1 MTNPEMTAQ
10 DFVSFDDASFT
21 YDGTSF
27 VFRDLNLRVPQ
38 GQFLCLLGGN
48 GSGKSTVAKC
58 INALLTPDSG
68 QVLTFGRSTADPE
81 STYFIRSN
89 AGLVFQNPDD
99 QLVASLVENDVAF
112 GPENLGV
119 PSEELAQRVSN
130 ALMRVGLQGYEQ
142 RETAALS
149 GGQKQRVAIAGILAM
164 DPALLIL
171 DEASAMLDP
180 RGREGLLQ
188 LCQELHQAG
197 LTIIMITHF
206 MEEAAQA
213 QRVVVLDEG
222 RIRLDGPPEE
232 VLTHTEELRAL
243 SLDVPFAAS
252 LSLRLRRQ
260 GVTVAP
266 CIHEKELITELTRLA
281 KPERLTKDVEECE
294 TLEAIASLET
304 VAEEAEGVLN
314 EAEDPV
320 LLSFQDV
327 SFSYADPAREE
338 QRRKQRR
345 AQREQPSERANWGT
359 DPEALWALRHI
370 LLDVHEGEF
379 LGVAGHTGSG
389 KSTLIQLMNRLLT
402 PTEGQ
407 VLFRGQ
413 DLASKEAVQHV
424 RGAVGLVFQYPEYQL
439 FAATVYDD
447 VAFGP
452 RNQGLDETEVERRV
466 RKALAQVGL
475 DLEAVMRKSPF
486 QLSGGQQRRVALAGV
501 LAMEPQILVLDEPA
515 AGLDPQGR
523 EELLD
528 LIRTLHE
535 QGFTCVMVS
544 HAMEDLAKLAD
555 RILVLNEGSIFA
567 DGIPATVFADQDALH
582 AIGLGVP
589 AAQALA
595 LHLRQRGW
603 PLKRKLYD
611 EESLAEDLSRVLQE
625 G

>member
-1 MTNPEMTAQ
+1 MTASPVTTSPAIAQ
-10 DFVSFDDASFT
+10 DFVSFQSASFT

-27 VFRDLNLRVPQ
+27 VFRDLSLQVPQ

-48 GSGKSTVAKC
+48 GSGKSTTAKC
-58 INALLTPDSG
+58 VNALLTPDAG
-68 QVLTFGRSTADPE
+68 RVLTFGQDTADPE

-119 PSEELAQRVSN
+119 PTEELAQRVST
-130 ALMRVGLQGYEQ
+130 ALDRVGLQGFQQ

-180 RGREGLLQ
+180 RGREGLLR

-213 QRVVVLDEG
+213 QRVVVLDDG
-222 RIRLDGPPEE
+222 CICLDGPPEE
-232 VLTHTEELRAL
+232 VLTHTEELQAL

-252 LSLRLRRQ
+252 LSLKLRQR
-260 GVTVAP
+260 GVTVTP
-266 CIHEKELITELTRLA
+266 CIQEEELVAQLVRLA
-281 KPERLTKDVEECE
+281 APEKKESVRNVKGVERTVPLIQECQE
-294 TLEAIASLET
+294 NRPPDT
-304 VAEEAEGVLN
+304 
-314 EAEDPV
+314 PV

-327 SFSYADPAREE
+327 SFSYTNQED
-338 QRRKQRR
+338 
-345 AQREQPSERANWGT
+345 
-359 DPEALWALRHI
+359 LWALRHI
-370 LLDVHEGEF
+370 NLDVHEGEF

-407 VLFRGQ
+407 VRFRGQ
-413 DLASKEAVQHV
+413 DLAAKEAAQQA

-452 RNQGLDETEVERRV
+452 RNQGLEDAEVDRRV

-475 DLEAVMRKSPF
+475 DFEAVARKSPF

-501 LAMEPQILVLDEPA
+501 LAMEPQVLVLDEPA

-523 EELLD
+523 EELLA
-528 LIRTLHE
+528 LIRRLHE
-535 QGFTCVMVS
+535 QGLTCVMVS
-544 HAMEDLAKLAD
+544 HAMDDIAKLAD
-555 RILVLNEGSIFA
+555 RILVLNEGRVFA
-567 DGIPATVFADQDALH
+567 DDIPAAVFADQEALH

-589 AAQALA
+589 AVQALA
-595 LHLRQRGW
+595 LQLRQRGW
-603 PLKRKLYD
+603 PLDQALYD
-611 EESLAEDLSRVLQE
+611 EDSLAEDVSRVIL
-625 G
+625 